1 MPHDALAQ
9 GRAFCVAT
17 NAVLAASELALDV
30 PQVCGDSNSLDL
42 IKQTRPLVVVPFM
55 NAETQVGCSQH
66 VARHQLRRWLSHCA
80 HAAAHATCPPSAVR
94 ASICAP

>member
-1 MPHDALAQ
+1 MYLHKAE
-9 GRAFCVAT
+9 RFCVAT
-17 NAVLAASELALDV
+17 NAVLAADELALNV

-42 IKQTRPLVVVPFM
+42 VKQTRPLVVVPFM
-55 NAETQVGCSQH
+55 NAETQVGCPQH

-80 HAAAHATCPPSAVR
+80 HAAARAACPPSAVH